1 MVNFGLFR
9 MLLAGTGKGEN
20 REQKYKKWQQSENEV
35 VTDRAKVQATQVLKG
50 AGGSLITLT
59 LVVIPLK
66 SKHCSQGWPVGL
78 VA

>member
-9 MLLAGTGKGEN
+9 MLLVGTGN
-20 REQKYKKWQQSENEV
+20 REHGKQENKKWQQSGNEV
-35 VTDRAKVQATQVLKG
+35 LTDRAKGQATQVLKG

-66 SKHCSQGWPVGL
+66 SKHFSQG
-78 VA
+78 